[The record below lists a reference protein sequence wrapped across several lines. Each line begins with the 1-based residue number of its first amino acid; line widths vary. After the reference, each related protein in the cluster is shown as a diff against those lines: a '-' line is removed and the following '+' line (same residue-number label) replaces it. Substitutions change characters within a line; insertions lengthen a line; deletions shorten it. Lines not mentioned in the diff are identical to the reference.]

1 MKVVILFAS
10 LEGQTRKIS
19 HFAQDM
25 LRNAGHDVALFDA
38 AGKTAGIDLE
48 NADRIILAGSVHERR
63 HPMALEV
70 FIAAHRHA
78 LEARP
83 TLLIS
88 VSLSAAFPEGLEE
101 AEDYLVEM
109 MMRTRFTPSHRALV
123 AGAVRTREY
132 DYFARQVVRHVVL
145 RGRDY
150 DPNEEEHEFTDWVR
164 LGAALRDFMSPRRA
178 ALNSAQAAA
187 SSSASSLRADR
198 RFEASSGRSG
208 SVA

>member
-10 LEGQTRKIS
+10 LEGQTRKIA

-38 AGKTAGIDLE
+38 ADKMASIDLE
-48 NADRIILAGSVHERR
+48 NADKVILAGSVHERR
-63 HPMALEV
+63 HPITLEV

-78 LEARP
+78 LEMHP

-88 VSLSAAFPEGLEE
+88 VSLSAAFPEGFEE
-101 AEDYLVEM
+101 AEDYVVEM
-109 MMRTRFTPSHRALV
+109 MMRTGFTPSHRALV
-123 AGAVRTREY
+123 AGAVRTKKY

-150 DPNEEEHEFTDWVR
+150 DPNEEEHEFTDWAR
-164 LGAALRDFMSPRRA
+164 LEATLREFMSPR
-178 ALNSAQAAA
+178 LIA
-187 SSSASSLRADR
+187 SIAPASESV
-198 RFEASSGRSG
+198 SG
-208 SVA
+208 

>member
-10 LEGQTRKIS
+10 LEGQTRKIA

-25 LRNAGHDVALFDA
+25 LRTAGHDVALFDA
-38 AGKTAGIDLE
+38 ADKTASIDLE
-48 NADRIILAGSVHERR
+48 NAERIILAGSVHERR

-70 FIAAHRHA
+70 FLAAHRHA
-78 LEARP
+78 LEAHP

-123 AGAVRTREY
+123 AGAVRTRKY
-132 DYFARQVVRHVVL
+132 DYFAQQVVRHVVL

-150 DPNEEEHEFTDWVR
+150 DPNEEEHEFTDWAR
-164 LGAALRDFMSPRRA
+164 LEATLWDFMSPRLIHSRA
-178 ALNSAQAAA
+178 SV
-187 SSSASSLRADR
+187 SASV
-198 RFEASSGRSG
+198 SG
-208 SVA
+208 